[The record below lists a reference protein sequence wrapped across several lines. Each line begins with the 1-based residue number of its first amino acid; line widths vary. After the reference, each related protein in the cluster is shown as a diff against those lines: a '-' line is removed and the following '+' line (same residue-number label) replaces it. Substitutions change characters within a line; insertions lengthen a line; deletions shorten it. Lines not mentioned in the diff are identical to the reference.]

1 MAPATD
7 PLKTPAG
14 STSMRRVKRP
24 EQKLTHLLE
33 KIALKTSISLK
44 KPGKRTKRWK
54 KAAEKYK
61 AAPAA

>member
-1 MAPATD
+1 
-7 PLKTPAG
+7 
-14 STSMRRVKRP
+14 MRRVKRP

-33 KIALKTSISLK
+33 KIALKTTISLK